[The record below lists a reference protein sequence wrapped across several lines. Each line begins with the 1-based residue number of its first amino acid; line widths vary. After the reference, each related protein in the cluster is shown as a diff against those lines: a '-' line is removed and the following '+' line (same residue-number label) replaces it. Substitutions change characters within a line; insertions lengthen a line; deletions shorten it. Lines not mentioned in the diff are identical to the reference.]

1 MKKLEAII
9 PEDKLDAV
17 FNSLIQLDIGGFT
30 YFTVKGRGKRPRQMV
45 SSGRGGRFESAY
57 NVNASIIVVVP
68 DSKVDNVVDAITSN
82 ASTGL
87 AGEGKIFIYNVDDA
101 VDIGTK
107 KRGESSL

>member
-17 FNSLIQLDIGGFT
+17 FNALTQLEIGGFT
-30 YFTVKGRGKRPRQMV
+30 YFTVKGRGKRPRPMV
-45 SSGRGGRFESAY
+45 SSGRSGRFESAY
-57 NVNASIIVVVP
+57 NVNTSIIIVVP
-68 DSKVDNVVDAITSN
+68 DNKVDKVVDAITSH

-101 VDIGTK
+101 VDVGTK
-107 KRGESSL
+107 KHGESSL

>member
-1 MKKLEAII
+1 MKKLESII

-17 FNSLIQLDIGGFT
+17 FNSLTQLDIGGFT
-30 YFTVKGRGKRPRQMV
+30 YFSVKGRGKRPRPMV

-57 NVNASIIVVVP
+57 NVNTGIIIVVP
-68 DSKVDNVVDAITSN
+68 DNKVDKVIDAITSH

-87 AGEGKIFIYNVDDA
+87 AGEGKIFVYNVDDA